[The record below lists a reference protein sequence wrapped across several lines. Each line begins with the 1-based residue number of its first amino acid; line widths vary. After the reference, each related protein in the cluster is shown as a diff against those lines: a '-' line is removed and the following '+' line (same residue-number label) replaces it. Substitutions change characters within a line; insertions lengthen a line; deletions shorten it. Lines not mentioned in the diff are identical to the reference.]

1 MSLSKTLQP
10 SNVRPSSHV
19 LRTLA
24 CVVGGSGLLALAAH
38 VAVPFWPVPITLQT
52 LAVLGLGAMLGPAVA
67 VGTLMA
73 YLLEGLCG
81 LPVFAHGSGFAV
93 LAGPT
98 GGYLLGYVPAAF
110 AAGLAAR
117 RGWLAKPLS
126 AFTAFLL
133 ADAVI
138 FVLGVGWLAALF
150 GWEKAVAVGFTPF
163 LIGEALKLAL
173 LTAATQMKRA

>member
-1 MSLSKTLQP
+1 MPLSKTLQP
-10 SNVRPSSHV
+10 SLVRPSSQA

-24 CVVGGSGLLALAAH
+24 CVVGGSAILAVAAH

-52 LAVLGLGAMLGPAVA
+52 LAVLGLGALLGPSVA
-67 VGTLMA
+67 VGTVVA

-110 AAGLAAR
+110 FAGLAAR
-117 RGWLAKPLS
+117 RGWLAKPMS
-126 AFTAFLL
+126 ALAAFLL

-138 FVLGVGWLAALF
+138 FVVGVAWLAALF
-150 GWEKAVAVGFTPF
+150 GWEKAVAVGLTPF

-173 LTAATQMKRA
+173 LTAATQLRRG